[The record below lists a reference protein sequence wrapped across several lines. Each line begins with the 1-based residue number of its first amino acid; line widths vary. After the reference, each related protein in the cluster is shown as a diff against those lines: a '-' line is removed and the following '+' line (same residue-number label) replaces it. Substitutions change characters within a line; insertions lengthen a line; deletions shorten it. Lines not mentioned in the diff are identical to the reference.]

1 MVEKKN
7 VLLVNAAGMSISLLA
22 KKMDDYAE
30 MNKLPYSV
38 EGAADSVGLDKA
50 SKSEPRVILVAPQVR
65 YLVNKYQKA
74 YDNKIPV
81 GLIDMVAYG
90 MMDAGRVLKQVEAL
104 DK

>member
-1 MVEKKN
+1 M
-7 VLLVNAAGMSISLLA
+7 
-22 KKMDDYAE
+22 
-30 MNKLPYSV
+30 
-38 EGAADSVGLDKA
+38 
-50 SKSEPRVILVAPQVR
+50 VAPQVR